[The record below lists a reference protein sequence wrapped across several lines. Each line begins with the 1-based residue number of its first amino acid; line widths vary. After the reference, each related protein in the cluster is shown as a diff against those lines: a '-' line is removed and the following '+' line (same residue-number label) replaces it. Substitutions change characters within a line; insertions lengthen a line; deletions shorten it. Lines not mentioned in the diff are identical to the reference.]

1 VSITLQPI
9 PVVTDSADQDGL
21 LVLSNGRLVGVLVR
35 LEDPMHGEILR
46 GSWYLECGIGKLRQ
60 APSPVFESLEFAL
73 GWIEARLVPHEAR
86 APC

>member
-1 VSITLQPI
+1 
-9 PVVTDSADQDGL
+9 
-21 LVLSNGRLVGVLVR
+21 
-35 LEDPMHGEILR
+35 MHGEILR